1 MARPRHPM
9 LWGPT
14 TLFASFLRVLL
25 RPENLSH
32 REDLTRVSRLCGAEN
47 TREKRALRRAG
58 IRRGNSLPEGEIDA
72 IAIVIERDIIS
83 IIIIIISTIYTAII
97 TAAPRISMNEVR
109 KKLFTI
115 SLSGKAAHWYK
126 LLKNGDSIDWE
137 DIVPLFYSKFYP
149 PNKTLLDTSCSG
161 SFTRKNEEFKRDL
174 LDRIQENTEG
184 WENDKDRE
192 SGIIYD
198 YKCIEAFMDTN
209 KFRNMSATYGLDSQV
224 VANLYKA
231 FASHYELPKKNF
243 DKYHEPYKD
252 KIDSSVNKCVV
263 VETVDNVIPEAYIE
277 KTPFPAKMKEYS
289 VISSA
294 VNKSEKKP
302 KEPEEQIK
310 IEPAVAIVK
319 DLVTENVEDGH
330 IIFCEDASNIVSHPN
345 KSKQV
350 SVPMLS
356 VRIGDHCYYGL
367 CDIGASVSAIPY
379 ELYTEIMHEI
389 GSCELEDIDVVI
401 HLANRETIS
410 PIGIVRDVEVLCGKI
425 KYPADFLVLGSAASD
440 HCPIIFGRP
449 FLNTCGAIIDCKK
462 EKILT
467 RFAGEPY
474 EFNFSKFTK
483 TPYKADLPS
492 NDFKMEH
499 VHLLF
504 LFLIILCSNIWRIV
518 KVKLLGK
525 KEMSLRKFFVRQ
537 PILKHDLPV
546 EDLGTTPP
554 PKEDPVFDLKPLP
567 DNLKYAHIDD
577 KKIYPVIIS
586 SKLSEI
592 EEERLLE
599 ILKKHRGAIG
609 YTLDDLKGIS
619 PSICQHAINMEEDAK
634 PVVEH
639 QRRLI
644 PKMKEVVRNEVLKLL
659 EAGIIYPIADSR
671 WVSPVHCVPKK
682 GGMTVVPNDNDEL
695 IPQRIV
701 VGYRMCIDF
710 RKVNKVT
717 KKDHYPLP
725 FIDQM
730 LERCMSAIF
739 HGFCESIV
747 EVFMDDFSVYGNSF
761 DNCLRNLD
769 KVLQRCEETNLVLNW
784 EKCHFMVNEGIV
796 LGHKISERGIEVD
809 RAKVE
814 AIEKMPYPRDVKGIR
829 SVLGHAGFYRRFIK
843 DFSKISKPLTNL
855 LQKDVP
861 FVFDDD
867 CKEAF
872 ETLKKALTTA
882 PVVEPPDWNLPFEIM
897 CDASDFAVGAV
908 LGQRVDKK
916 LNVIHYAS
924 KTLDAAQR
932 NYATTEKELL
942 AVVFACDK
950 FRPYIVDSKVTIHT
964 DHAAI
969 RYLMTKKDAKPRLI
983 RWVLLLQEFDLH
995 IIDRKGADNPVAD
1008 NLSRLENIA
1017 YDPVPVND
1025 SFPNEQLAVIKVSSR
1040 ESPCASNELWRI
1052 IQEGFKPY
1060 NPDKLTRREAVDSQL
1075 NNTALHMIQTSVG
1088 TKDLPRVRNYTTAK
1102 EAWDGLAASCIGSES
1117 TRRNKYNALKNKAE
1131 GFMRLPD
1138 EDHQDMYSRLLIVA
1152 DDFRLIGATHIN
1164 DSWIKEKYIE
1174 CMMPYVPI
1182 DVKTLVGRECY
1193 SSLSSQDA
1201 VHEMQA
1207 LKVLEQNSHDSLN
1220 RAIVFWVDPSKA
1232 KEDNIKRNHKSG
1244 FTSFGPKTRSCY
1256 NCDDKRHFIAECPYE
1271 NRELHNG
1278 RLIPKDKSKESKGK
1292 YSKAPNKKFYNN
1304 KTKKGKRHPK
1314 VMLVTR
1320 EEYSSDEVGSSCS
1333 EESEESSKELAAI
1346 VTTNIP
1352 SSSLFD
1358 SPNENPHNKN
1368 AHCFMARSSLDTSI
1382 VLSTQEEYT
1391 SGDDDVDDE
1400 EDATSNGL
1408 VALASLSTNSSS
1420 PSESPNE
1427 VIHVEEESCLMAK
1440 SSEVSSPS
1448 PSMPNISSDLGVD
1461 DASLKVKQELL
1472 EFDEFLLNL
1481 QGINKKHV
1489 SNLMSRLAQQTDM
1502 LEKKGQIER
1511 EDSLEIHAL
1520 KNALEE
1526 SQETIASLEERLENL
1541 EEPQDEINKL
1551 TKARDHA
1558 RAKTKLLK
1566 KEKAQFGVDHE
1577 KLVKDL
1583 DELDKAH
1590 KALKSEYSLLS
1601 KSNEQLQIRLASYDV
1616 PSSSTPSCDH
1626 ANIVEENARLKD
1638 ELAKASSPQSKLSL
1652 DDLLSKQRSNN
1663 GKEGL
1668 GYNAKA
1674 KKANKQKAKP
1684 AQEKKK
1690 DITNGEAPK
1699 GNTTNDDNAGNANPH
1714 YVLFKDYY
1722 GDVYAKYVG
1731 PYDGYVAWSIWDYAA
1746 GGSKWVLDSGCTSHM
1761 TGGKNLVKE
1770 LRPNIN
1776 NITVS
1781 FGDNSTSEVL
1791 GFGKVVVAHN
1801 ITLVDVM
1808 LVKTLGYN
1816 LLSVSALGKM
1826 GFAVFIDND
1835 IVVLLWSKTLKV
1847 AFVGYREHN
1856 LYVVDFSGTTT
1867 SSAMCLFGKADVGWL
1882 WHRRLAHV
1890 NMRTLQSLH
1899 KGNHIVGLME
1909 SVSFAKD
1916 RVCRACVE
1924 GKMHDSPHPSK
1935 TIISSKRILELLHV
1949 DLFGP
1954 VTHASLG
1961 AKKHCL
1967 VIVDDYSRYTW
1978 VYFLKTKDE
1987 TQQIFI
1993 DFATEVQRQHNL
2005 LIKAIRSDNGSE
2017 FKNYTLNDF
2026 LSDEGIRHQYS
2037 AAYTPQQNGVAERKN
2052 RTLLDMAR
2060 SMMAEYKSRYN
2071 FWAEAISTACH
2082 SSNRLYLRKG
2092 LNKTPYEILTG
2103 NKPNISYFKV
2113 FGCKCFY
2120 QIKGVRL
2127 SKFAP
2132 KALEGIFVGYG
2143 AESHTYRVF
2152 DVSSGIIIESCSVK
2166 FEENDGSQVGQV
2178 DVCAGDEIP
2187 QDAIVRMGV
2196 GFFRPIEGH
2205 GVASREGLCS
2215 TTVEPSSSQHQ
2226 QTPSSEANDAP
2237 TQEQEENP
2245 PSHVQDQGQDQ
2256 PNQAHEVEHSQEIE
2270 EAQIEGQDGDP
2281 NDQVDQVTPPRPRKT
2296 KEEIEARRLA
2306 RRDRILEIRGH
2317 THDKVLGDVRAKVS
2331 TRRQLANFSNHHAY
2345 ISVVEPKKV
2354 FEALEDSDWVD
2365 AMHEEL
2371 NNFKR
2376 NKVWTLV
2383 EKPKECRNVIGTK
2396 WIFKNKQDE
2405 FGNIVRNKA
2414 RLVAQGFSQVEGID
2428 FGETYAP
2435 VAP

>member
-1 MARPRHPM
+1 MPDDVPPVEAGKVVTM
-9 LWGPT
+9 
-14 TLFASFLRVLL
+14 
-25 RPENLSH
+25 
-32 REDLTRVSRLCGAEN
+32 ED
-47 TREKRALRRAG
+47 
-58 IRRGNSLPEGEIDA
+58 INSLRSSMDA
-72 IAIVIERDIIS
+72 QMESMRKLIS
-83 IIIIIISTIYTAII
+83 
-97 TAAPRISMNEVR
+97 
-109 KKLFTI
+109 
-115 SLSGKAAHWYK
+115 
-126 LLKNGDSIDWE
+126 
-137 DIVPLFYSKFYP
+137 
-149 PNKTLLDTSCSG
+149 
-161 SFTRKNEEFKRDL
+161 
-174 LDRIQENTEG
+174 
-184 WENDKDRE
+184 
-192 SGIIYD
+192 
-198 YKCIEAFMDTN
+198 
-209 KFRNMSATYGLDSQV
+209 
-224 VANLYKA
+224 
-231 FASHYELPKKNF
+231 ELM
-243 DKYHEPYKD
+243 
-252 KIDSSVNKCVV
+252 
-263 VETVDNVIPEAYIE
+263 
-277 KTPFPAKMKEYS
+277 TP
-289 VISSA
+289 V
-294 VNKSEKKP
+294 
-302 KEPEEQIK
+302 
-310 IEPAVAIVK
+310 
-319 DLVTENVEDGH
+319 
-330 IIFCEDASNIVSHPN
+330 
-345 KSKQV
+345 
-350 SVPMLS
+350 
-356 VRIGDHCYYGL
+356 
-367 CDIGASVSAIPY
+367 
-379 ELYTEIMHEI
+379 
-389 GSCELEDIDVVI
+389 
-401 HLANRETIS
+401 
-410 PIGIVRDVEVLCGKI
+410 
-425 KYPADFLVLGSAASD
+425 
-440 HCPIIFGRP
+440 
-449 FLNTCGAIIDCKK
+449 
-462 EKILT
+462 
-467 RFAGEPY
+467 
-474 EFNFSKFTK
+474 
-483 TPYKADLPS
+483 
-492 NDFKMEH
+492 
-499 VHLLF
+499 
-504 LFLIILCSNIWRIV
+504 
-518 KVKLLGK
+518 
-525 KEMSLRKFFVRQ
+525 
-537 PILKHDLPV
+537 
-546 EDLGTTPP
+546 P
-554 PKEDPVFDLKPLP
+554 PKATV
-567 DNLKYAHIDD
+567 
-577 KKIYPVIIS
+577 
-586 SKLSEI
+586 
-592 EEERLLE
+592 LE
-599 ILKKHRGAIG
+599 
-609 YTLDDLKGIS
+609 
-619 PSICQHAINMEEDAK
+619 
-634 PVVEH
+634 
-639 QRRLI
+639 
-644 PKMKEVVRNEVLKLL
+644 
-659 EAGIIYPIADSR
+659 
-671 WVSPVHCVPKK
+671 
-682 GGMTVVPNDNDEL
+682 
-695 IPQRIV
+695 
-701 VGYRMCIDF
+701 
-710 RKVNKVT
+710 
-717 KKDHYPLP
+717 
-725 FIDQM
+725 
-730 LERCMSAIF
+730 
-739 HGFCESIV
+739 
-747 EVFMDDFSVYGNSF
+747 
-761 DNCLRNLD
+761 
-769 KVLQRCEETNLVLNW
+769 
-784 EKCHFMVNEGIV
+784 
-796 LGHKISERGIEVD
+796 
-809 RAKVE
+809 
-814 AIEKMPYPRDVKGIR
+814 
-829 SVLGHAGFYRRFIK
+829 
-843 DFSKISKPLTNL
+843 
-855 LQKDVP
+855 
-861 FVFDDD
+861 
-867 CKEAF
+867 
-872 ETLKKALTTA
+872 
-882 PVVEPPDWNLPFEIM
+882 
-897 CDASDFAVGAV
+897 
-908 LGQRVDKK
+908 
-916 LNVIHYAS
+916 
-924 KTLDAAQR
+924 
-932 NYATTEKELL
+932 
-942 AVVFACDK
+942 
-950 FRPYIVDSKVTIHT
+950 
-964 DHAAI
+964 
-969 RYLMTKKDAKPRLI
+969 
-983 RWVLLLQEFDLH
+983 
-995 IIDRKGADNPVAD
+995 
-1008 NLSRLENIA
+1008 
-1017 YDPVPVND
+1017 
-1025 SFPNEQLAVIKVSSR
+1025 
-1040 ESPCASNELWRI
+1040 
-1052 IQEGFKPY
+1052 EGFNPY

-1102 EAWDGLAASCIGSES
+1102 EAWEGLAASCIGSES
-1117 TRRNKYNALKNKAE
+1117 TRRNKYNALRNQAE

-1152 DDFRLIGATHIN
+1152 DSFRLIGATHIN

-1220 RAIVFWVDPSKA
+1220 RAIGMSKGNNLALVVNPLEEVHPQEQYRASWSMSYPEDLECHYHDHMAFHAKSFWVDPSKA

-1314 VMLVTR
+1314 VVLVTR
-1320 EEYSSDEVGSSCS
+1320 EEYSSDEVVSSS
-1333 EESEESSKELAAI
+1333 DDEEGSSKEVAAI

-1352 SSSLFD
+1352 SSSLFE
-1358 SPNENPHNKN
+1358 SPNENPHIKN
-1368 AHCFMARSSLDTSI
+1368 AHCFMATSSLDTSI
-1382 VLSTQEEYT
+1382 VLSTHEEYS

-1427 VIHVEEESCLMAK
+1427 IIHVEEESCLMAK

-1461 DASLKVKQELL
+1461 DASLKVKQEML
-1472 EFDEFLLNL
+1472 EFDEFMFNL

-1489 SNLMSRLAQQTDM
+1489 SNLMARLAQQNDM

-1566 KEKAQFGVDHE
+1566 KEKAQFG
-1577 KLVKDL
+1577 
-1583 DELDKAH
+1583 
-1590 KALKSEYSLLS
+1590 
-1601 KSNEQLQIRLASYDV
+1601 
-1616 PSSSTPSCDH
+1616 
-1626 ANIVEENARLKD
+1626 
-1638 ELAKASSPQSKLSL
+1638 
-1652 DDLLSKQRSNN
+1652 
-1663 GKEGL
+1663 
-1668 GYNAKA
+1668 
-1674 KKANKQKAKP
+1674 
-1684 AQEKKK
+1684 
-1690 DITNGEAPK
+1690 
-1699 GNTTNDDNAGNANPH
+1699 
-1714 YVLFKDYY
+1714 
-1722 GDVYAKYVG
+1722 
-1731 PYDGYVAWSIWDYAA
+1731 DYAA

-1761 TGGKNLVKE
+1761 TGGKNLIKE

-2005 LIKAIRSDNGSE
+2005 LIMAIRSDNGSE

-2052 RTLLDMAR
+2052 RTLMDMAR

-2120 QIKGVRL
+2120 KIKGVRL

-2143 AESHTYRVF
+2143 AESHTYRIF
-2152 DVSSGIIIESCSVK
+2152 DIASGIIIESCSVR
-2166 FEENDGSQVGQV
+2166 FEENDSSQVGQV

-2205 GVASREGLCS
+2205 GVASREELCS

-2226 QTPSSEANDAP
+2226 QTPSLEANDAP

-2245 PSHVQDQGQDQ
+2245 PSHEQDQGQDQ
-2256 PNQAHEVEHSQEIE
+2256 PRIQDQPFDICTSPNIVQDQAHEDEHSQEIE

-2281 NDQVDQVTPPRPRKT
+2281 NDQVDQVTPPRPKRT

-2306 RRDRILEIRGH
+2306 RIDRILEIRGH

-2354 FEALEDSDWVD
+2354 FEALEDSDWVE

-2435 VAP
+2435 VARLESIRILLAYASHHNFKLQQMDVKSAFLNGPLHEEVYVKQPPGFEDLNFPNHVYKLDKALYGLKQAPRAWYEHLKELLVDRGFDVGLIDPTLFTKRVNGELFVCQLYVDDIIFGSTNKAFNDEFSKLMTDRFEMSMMGEMKFFLGFEIKQLRGGTFINQAKYLQDMLKRFKMTELKGVATPMVTKCHLALDPNGGASRGGRRRSRHDRSSDEFASNAPRKSVTSRRKNKEVRENYKTMDPVSYSAIRLKNWYDDVPRDEDIAGRRYWCTEQEFIYKDIYEPMKNLRPMQAINVDILAINDHFEDAIWVAGRMGLLEIMKIQCDYSPDLVKQFFATLAIKKDEDRTMEWMTGSTHCSATLRQFAGYLGVPVDGGCRLHGPQQTDKNALVHLYTSAGKIGQAKGLLPIYSQLLRFFRATICPSGGNNDALRGALVDLMHLSYKCARDVNEERDYTLDVMDFIFHEIHDAMVSRTTIPYAPYIQLLINNSVAVCDEDLSGYPLVKHHVKKPYKLKPVSSAVPAPDTFMRDARSSGFAPARHPDVPAMRKQVSRLSWFQRHILCMNIEIHKENYAASRERSEIKHTQAVILHKLSGDQGPPPQPPAHQGYSGWHSAQVPWSDLDDCLQRTNTSRRSPDAPDTDEDEEEAADESDDDYASE

>member
-1 MARPRHPM
+1 MPNEEPSEGAAN
-9 LWGPT
+9 T
-14 TLFASFLRVLL
+14 
-25 RPENLSH
+25 
-32 REDLTRVSRLCGAEN
+32 VSME
-47 TREKRALRRAG
+47 EF
-58 IRRGNSLPEGEIDA
+58 NSL
-72 IAIVIERDIIS
+72 
-83 IIIIIISTIYTAII
+83 
-97 TAAPRISMNEVR
+97 
-109 KKLFTI
+109 K
-115 SLSGKAAHWYK
+115 
-126 LLKNGDSIDWE
+126 
-137 DIVPLFYSKFYP
+137 
-149 PNKTLLDTSCSG
+149 
-161 SFTRKNEEFKRDL
+161 SFME
-174 LDRIQENTEG
+174 
-184 WENDKDRE
+184 
-192 SGIIYD
+192 
-198 YKCIEAFMDTN
+198 
-209 KFRNMSATYGLDSQV
+209 
-224 VANLYKA
+224 
-231 FASHYELPKKNF
+231 
-243 DKYHEPYKD
+243 
-252 KIDSSVNKCVV
+252 
-263 VETVDNVIPEAYIE
+263 
-277 KTPFPAKMKEYS
+277 AKMEAQMES
-289 VISSA
+289 M
-294 VNKSEKKP
+294 KK
-302 KEPEEQIK
+302 
-310 IEPAVAIVK
+310 
-319 DLVTENVEDGH
+319 
-330 IIFCEDASNIVSHPN
+330 
-345 KSKQV
+345 
-350 SVPMLS
+350 M
-356 VRIGDHCYYGL
+356 
-367 CDIGASVSAIPY
+367 
-379 ELYTEIMHEI
+379 
-389 GSCELEDIDVVI
+389 
-401 HLANRETIS
+401 
-410 PIGIVRDVEVLCGKI
+410 
-425 KYPADFLVLGSAASD
+425 
-440 HCPIIFGRP
+440 
-449 FLNTCGAIIDCKK
+449 
-462 EKILT
+462 
-467 RFAGEPY
+467 
-474 EFNFSKFTK
+474 
-483 TPYKADLPS
+483 
-492 NDFKMEH
+492 
-499 VHLLF
+499 
-504 LFLIILCSNIWRIV
+504 
-518 KVKLLGK
+518 
-525 KEMSLRKFFVRQ
+525 
-537 PILKHDLPV
+537 
-546 EDLGTTPP
+546 
-554 PKEDPVFDLKPLP
+554 
-567 DNLKYAHIDD
+567 
-577 KKIYPVIIS
+577 
-586 SKLSEI
+586 
-592 EEERLLE
+592 
-599 ILKKHRGAIG
+599 
-609 YTLDDLKGIS
+609 
-619 PSICQHAINMEEDAK
+619 
-634 PVVEH
+634 
-639 QRRLI
+639 
-644 PKMKEVVRNEVLKLL
+644 
-659 EAGIIYPIADSR
+659 IA
-671 WVSPVHCVPKK
+671 
-682 GGMTVVPNDNDEL
+682 
-695 IPQRIV
+695 
-701 VGYRMCIDF
+701 
-710 RKVNKVT
+710 
-717 KKDHYPLP
+717 
-725 FIDQM
+725 
-730 LERCMSAIF
+730 
-739 HGFCESIV
+739 
-747 EVFMDDFSVYGNSF
+747 
-761 DNCLRNLD
+761 
-769 KVLQRCEETNLVLNW
+769 
-784 EKCHFMVNEGIV
+784 
-796 LGHKISERGIEVD
+796 
-809 RAKVE
+809 
-814 AIEKMPYPRDVKGIR
+814 
-829 SVLGHAGFYRRFIK
+829 
-843 DFSKISKPLTNL
+843 
-855 LQKDVP
+855 
-861 FVFDDD
+861 
-867 CKEAF
+867 
-872 ETLKKALTTA
+872 
-882 PVVEPPDWNLPFEIM
+882 
-897 CDASDFAVGAV
+897 
-908 LGQRVDKK
+908 
-916 LNVIHYAS
+916 
-924 KTLDAAQR
+924 
-932 NYATTEKELL
+932 ELL
-942 AVVFACDK
+942 APA
-950 FRPYIVDSKVTIHT
+950 RPKAPSV
-964 DHAAI
+964 
-969 RYLMTKKDAKPRLI
+969 
-983 RWVLLLQEFDLH
+983 E
-995 IIDRKGADNPVAD
+995 
-1008 NLSRLENIA
+1008 
-1017 YDPVPVND
+1017 
-1025 SFPNEQLAVIKVSSR
+1025 
-1040 ESPCASNELWRI
+1040 
-1052 IQEGFKPY
+1052 EGFKPY

-1220 RAIVFWVDPSKA
+1220 RAIGMSKGNNLALVVNPLDEVHPQEQYRASWSMSYPEDLECHYHDHMAFHAKSFWVDPSKA

-1314 VMLVTR
+1314 VVLVTR
-1320 EEYSSDEVGSSCS
+1320 EEYSSDEVASSS
-1333 EESEESSKELAAI
+1333 DDEEGSSKEMAAI

-1352 SSSLFD
+1352 SSSLFE
-1358 SPNENPHNKN
+1358 SPNENPHIKN
-1368 AHCFMARSSLDTSI
+1368 AHCFMATSSLDTSI
-1382 VLSTQEEYT
+1382 VLSTQEEYS
-1391 SGDDDVDDE
+1391 SGDDEVDDE

-1427 VIHVEEESCLMAK
+1427 IIHVEEESCLMAK

-1448 PSMPNISSDLGVD
+1448 PSMPNISSDLGID
-1461 DASLKVKQELL
+1461 DASLKVKQEML

-1489 SNLMSRLAQQTDM
+1489 SNLMARLAQQNDM

-1601 KSNEQLQIRLASYDV
+1601 KSYEQLQIRLASYDV

-1626 ANIVEENARLKD
+1626 ANIIEENARLKD

-1652 DDLLSKQRSNN
+1652 DDLLN
-1663 GKEGL
+1663 
-1668 GYNAKA
+1668 
-1674 KKANKQKAKP
+1674 
-1684 AQEKKK
+1684 
-1690 DITNGEAPK
+1690 
-1699 GNTTNDDNAGNANPH
+1699 
-1714 YVLFKDYY
+1714 
-1722 GDVYAKYVG
+1722 
-1731 PYDGYVAWSIWDYAA
+1731 
-1746 GGSKWVLDSGCTSHM
+1746 
-1761 TGGKNLVKE
+1761 
-1770 LRPNIN
+1770 
-1776 NITVS
+1776 
-1781 FGDNSTSEVL
+1781 
-1791 GFGKVVVAHN
+1791 
-1801 ITLVDVM
+1801 
-1808 LVKTLGYN
+1808 
-1816 LLSVSALGKM
+1816 
-1826 GFAVFIDND
+1826 
-1835 IVVLLWSKTLKV
+1835 
-1847 AFVGYREHN
+1847 
-1856 LYVVDFSGTTT
+1856 
-1867 SSAMCLFGKADVGWL
+1867 
-1882 WHRRLAHV
+1882 
-1890 NMRTLQSLH
+1890 
-1899 KGNHIVGLME
+1899 
-1909 SVSFAKD
+1909 

-1954 VTHASLG
+1954 VSHASLG

-2005 LIKAIRSDNGSE
+2005 LIMAIRSDNGSE

-2052 RTLLDMAR
+2052 RTLMDMAR

-2120 QIKGVRL
+2120 KIKGVRL

-2143 AESHTYRVF
+2143 AESHTYRIF

-2237 TQEQEENP
+2237 TQEQEQNP
-2245 PSHVQDQGQDQ
+2245 LSHEQDQGQDQ
-2256 PNQAHEVEHSQEIE
+2256 PRIHDGSDEYPFDICASPNIVQDQAHEDEQPQAIE

-2281 NDQVDQVTPPRPRKT
+2281 NDQVDQVIPPRPT

-2306 RRDRILEIRGH
+2306 RRERQLERLEH

-2354 FEALEDSDWVD
+2354 FEALEDSDWVE

-2435 VAP
+2435 VARLESIRILLAYASHHNFKLQQMDVKSAFLNGPLHEEVYVKQPPGFEDLNFPNHVYKLDKALYGLKQAPRAWFEMSMMGEMKFFLGFEIKQLRGGTFINQAKYLQDMLKRFKMTELKGVATPMVTKCHLALDPNGGASRGGRRRQRHDRSSDEFAPNAPRKSVTSRRKNKEVRENYKTMDPVSYSAIRQKNWYDDVPRDEDIAGRRYWCAEQEFIFMDIYEPMKNLRPMQAIDVDILAVNDHFEDAIWVAGKLGLHDIMKIQCDFSPALVKQFFATLAIRKDEEHTMEWMTGSSHCSATLRQFAGVLGVPVDGGRRLHGPQQTDKNALVHLYTSAGKIGQAKGLLPIYSQLLRFFRATICPSGGNNDALRGTLVDLMHLSYKCARDENEERDYTLDIMDFIFHEIHDAMVSRTTIPYAPYIQLLINNSVAKVGEDISGYPLVKHHVKKPYKLKPVSSAVPAPDTFMRDARSSGFAPARHPDVPAMRKQVSRLSWFQRHILCMNIEIHKENYAASRERSEIKHTQAVILHKLSGDQGPPPQPPAHQGYRWHSEQVPWTEIDDCLQRSNISRRSPDAPDTDEDEEEAADESDDDYASE